1 MEPTH
6 LRWHKEVAALAN
18 ISKDEKIQ
26 MNGTVIW
33 QPDKDMAYS
42 FVTTYSEGS
51 NRTQYGNGRF
61 TPLFTVEQYG
71 YSAKNVPQAEATR
84 ILKIIA
90 KGHTFTLHHFSLY
103 YGTWRNDPFYVGKS
117 GSITIG
123 ELTPDRKYISNLSFN
138 MTGVNPID

>member
-1 MEPTH
+1 M
-6 LRWHKEVAALAN
+6 LAN

-42 FVTTYSEGS
+42 FATTYSDGS
-51 NRTQYGNGRF
+51 NRTQNGAGRF

-71 YSAKNVPQAEATR
+71 YTAKDIPQAEVTR
-84 ILKIIA
+84 ILRFIA
-90 KGHTFTLHHFSLY
+90 KGHAFTLHHFSLY
-103 YGTWRNDPFYVGKS
+103 HGEWRNDPFYVGKS
-117 GSITIG
+117 GNITIG
-123 ELTPDRKYISNLSFN
+123 ELSPDDKYISNFSFN

>member
-1 MEPTH
+1 
-6 LRWHKEVAALAN
+6 VLAN

-42 FVTTYSEGS
+42 FATTYSDGS
-51 NRTQYGNGRF
+51 NRTQYGVGRF

-71 YSAKNVPQAEATR
+71 YTAKDVPQAEATR

-90 KGHTFTLHHFSLY
+90 QGHTFTLHHFSLY
-103 YGTWRNDPFYVGKS
+103 YGEWRNDPFYVGKS
-117 GSITIG
+117 GNITIG

>member
-1 MEPTH
+1 M
-6 LRWHKEVAALAN
+6 LAN

>member
-1 MEPTH
+1 M
-6 LRWHKEVAALAN
+6 LAS

-42 FVTTYSEGS
+42 FATTYSDGS
-51 NRTQYGNGRF
+51 NRTQYGAGRF

-71 YSAKNVPQAEATR
+71 YTAKDVPQAEATR

-90 KGHTFTLHHFSLY
+90 QGHTFTLHHFSLY
-103 YGTWRNDPFYVGKS
+103 YGEWRNDPFYVGKS

-123 ELTPDRKYISNLSFN
+123 ELSPDRKRVSNLSFN